1 MERIVG
7 TRTGNV
13 FETAA
18 LLYFAERNFTLII
31 HCSNREK
38 LIKKQ
43 SLEINERNSCLVS
56 VAFVE
61 YLNIYDNLNRFIV
74 YHDTPSPSLAFH
86 RTRTRVLD

>member
-7 TRTGNV
+7 TRTSDV

-18 LLYFAERNFTLII
+18 LLYFVERNFILVV
-31 HCSNREK
+31 HWSDREK
-38 LIKKQ
+38 LRRKQ
-43 SLEINERNSCLVS
+43 SLEINERNSRLVS

-61 YLNIYDNLNRFIV
+61 YLNIYNNLNRFIV

>member
-7 TRTGNV
+7 TRTSDV

-18 LLYFAERNFTLII
+18 LLYFVERNFILVVR
-31 HCSNREK
+31 CSDREK
-38 LIKKQ
+38 LRGKQ
-43 SLEINERNSCLVS
+43 SLEINERNSRLVS

-61 YLNIYDNLNRFIV
+61 HFNIYNNLNRFIV
-74 YHDTPSPSLAFH
+74 YRDTPSPSLAFR